1 MRRIVIYSVIIAVF
15 AVISYL
21 FPIESNY
28 TLHQCV
34 PFLALL
40 PLVISALSTA
50 GQIGLQS
57 SANQKAGIERKR
69 YENQLQGRIDDLN
82 TWFNTE
88 NSRDFLTTDVAQSA
102 ISGLLGNQDRQ
113 VQALN
118 NASASGGATQEAN
131 IAAKGKLNENFSDAV
146 AKLLGYGTDYK
157 QGLRQQYDYRLQS
170 LYQPMDQLS
179 QSKINDYSTLSNNIA
194 NAGQSVSMAAG
205 MIDWEE
211 LMGNQS
217 GVNMSKNYIP
227 ASTWGEG
234 GGSSTWP

>member
-1 MRRIVIYSVIIAVF
+1 MRRFVYILIVVLIAGLAFLPTDNTSYEVQQCFVF
-15 AVISYL
+15 A
-21 FPIESNY
+21 
-28 TLHQCV
+28 TLI
-34 PFLALL
+34 
-40 PLVISALSTA
+40 PLIASLLSTA
-50 GQIGLQS
+50 GQLGAQA

-131 IAAKGKLNENFSDAV
+131 IAAKGKLNENFSEAV

-194 NAGQSVSMAAG
+194 NAGQSVSLAAG